1 MVDYLNINYDVLE
14 FIMNFVYLDL
24 VFINFKLLLISLV

>member
-1 MVDYLNINYDVLE
+1 MVDYLNIKYDVLE

-24 VFINFKLLLISLV
+24 VFINFKLL

>member
-24 VFINFKLLLISLV
+24 IFINFKLL

>member
-24 VFINFKLLLISLV
+24 VFINFKLL

>member
-14 FIMNFVYLDL
+14 FIINFVYLDL
-24 VFINFKLLLISLV
+24 VFINFKLL

>member
-14 FIMNFVYLDL
+14 LIMNFVYLDL
-24 VFINFKLLLISLV
+24 VFINFKLL

>member
-1 MVDYLNINYDVLE
+1 MVDYLNINNDVLE

-24 VFINFKLLLISLV
+24 VFINFKLL

>member
-14 FIMNFVYLDL
+14 IIMNFVYLDL
-24 VFINFKLLLISLV
+24 VFLILNCYK